1 MMIDRPASKTDA
13 PLSFC
18 FVCVGESEY
27 QFTMVI
33 HPSDID
39 SARKIDTPGS
49 RISSL
54 AINDDIEGD
63 EADEERSVEAIKCVA
78 VCTLALRSDHLELTC
93 TGVFLR
99 RSFLRTEWP
108 EPGWWERP
116 QLTEATPV

>member
-63 EADEERSVEAIKCVA
+63 EADEERSVEAIKCV
-78 VCTLALRSDHLELTC
+78 CCLHL
-93 TGVFLR
+93 GP
-99 RSFLRTEWP
+99 S
-108 EPGWWERP
+108 ERP
-116 QLTEATPV
+116 SRADMYWRLLAQVLPAD